1 MKKERKSSKRVQD
14 CSAKSNC
21 GGGRCKST
29 KTKDCN

>member
-1 MKKERKSSKRVQD
+1 MRKDKKAKKMKD

-21 GGGRCKST
+21 CPKST